1 MLPACRV
8 LTEEPNVAT
17 WQDSGVPGLTLM
29 VVHAHPDDESISTG
43 GTLARYSA
51 EGVRTV
57 LVTCTDG
64 ALGFGP
70 GMAPPGEDGHDEDA
84 VARVRVDELLLAAER
99 LGVSQVEMLG
109 YRDSGM
115 AGWSQN
121 ERATAFCNQP
131 VDSVA
136 ARLVGLFERYRPEVV
151 VTYYRSTGYNHPD
164 HLHTHDVTLR
174 AVEQSQIP
182 EKLYLIARS
191 RAGQRRVRDVMAAR
205 GIETAARPRPADARP
220 PGDAAGPR
228 ATGGGVD
235 DELFTTFVDVVPYL
249 GARRAAL
256 EAHASQ
262 LRESYFLRPRPTTCG
277 PTSTVGKRSSAR
289 ETPRGR
295 RFPSRTCSP
304 ACAEPSRRPQRV
316 PSGSVLDRDAP
327 PGRRRL
333 DDGVEHEL
341 ELASPWCALSRR

>member
-1 MLPACRV
+1 MA
-8 LTEEPNVAT
+8 E
-17 WQDSGVPGLTLM
+17 LTLM

-70 GMAPPGEDGHDEDA
+70 GMTPPGEDGHDEDA
-84 VARVRVDELLLAAER
+84 VARVRVDELQLAAER

-109 YRDSGM
+109 YHDSGM

-136 ARLVGLFERYRPEVV
+136 ARLVGLFERYRPQVV
-151 VTYYRSTGYNHPD
+151 VTYSRSTGYNHPD
-164 HLHTHDVTLR
+164 HLHTHDVTVR

-191 RAGQRRVRDVMAAR
+191 RAGQQRVRDVMAAR
-205 GIETAARPRPADARP
+205 GIETPVRPRPADAQP
-220 PGDAAGPR
+220 PSDAPGPP
-228 ATGGGVD
+228 ATGGAD
-235 DELFTTFVDVVPYL
+235 DELLTTFVDVVPYL
-249 GARRAAL
+249 AARRAAL

-262 LRESYFLRPRPTTCG
+262 LQESYFLRAPDDVWADIYG
-277 PTSTVGKRSSAR
+277 R
-289 ETPRGR
+289 ETFIRARDTTGTP
-295 RFPSRTCSP
+295 
-304 ACAEPSRRPQRV
+304 V
-316 PSGSVLDRDAP
+316 PESDLFAGLR
-327 PGRRRL
+327 
-333 DDGVEHEL
+333 
-341 ELASPWCALSRR
+341 

>member
-1 MLPACRV
+1 M
-8 LTEEPNVAT
+8 
-17 WQDSGVPGLTLM
+17 
-29 VVHAHPDDESISTG
+29 
-43 GTLARYSA
+43 ARWRADSA

-136 ARLVGLFERYRPEVV
+136 ARFVGLFERYRPQVV

-191 RAGQRRVRDVMAAR
+191 RAGQQRVHDVMAAR
-205 GIETAARPRPADARP
+205 GIETPARPRPADARP

-235 DELFTTFVDVVPYL
+235 DELLTTFVDVVAHL

-262 LRESYFLRPRPTTCG
+262 LQESYFLRAPDDVWADIYGCETFIRSRDTTG
-277 PTSTVGKRSSAR
+277 AP
-289 ETPRGR
+289 
-295 RFPSRTCSP
+295 
-304 ACAEPSRRPQRV
+304 V
-316 PSGSVLDRDAP
+316 PESDLFAGLR
-327 PGRRRL
+327 
-333 DDGVEHEL
+333 
-341 ELASPWCALSRR
+341 